1 MPRNGNE
8 AEDWAASE
16 DDNLRFLATPYKLLD
31 QKVPWSKLIS
41 KIPNRS
47 VAQARNRWIR
57 MNKKPTI
64 RKDGRPPNR
73 CLKCNLPF
81 KGHTC
86 RGVWIP
92 DDEVQCDEEV
102 AAEECGSPLMWT
114 FEEVEKLAEEDG
126 MQDPANWT
134 WSEEELEEWLA

>member
-1 MPRNGNE
+1 MG
-8 AEDWAASE
+8 
-16 DDNLRFLATPYKLLD
+16 NLRFLVTPYQLVGRN
-31 QKVPWSKLIS
+31 VPWSKLIS

-57 MNKKPTI
+57 MNKTPTT

-73 CLKCNLPF
+73 CLTCNLPF

-92 DDEVQCDEEV
+92 DVAEQC
-102 AAEECGSPLMWT
+102 ASPLMWT

-134 WSEEELEEWLA
+134 WSE